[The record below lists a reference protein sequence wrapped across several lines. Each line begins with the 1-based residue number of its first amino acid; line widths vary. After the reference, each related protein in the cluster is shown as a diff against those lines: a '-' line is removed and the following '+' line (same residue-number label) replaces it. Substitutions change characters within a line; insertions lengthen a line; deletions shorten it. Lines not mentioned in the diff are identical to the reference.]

1 MSKPTTDESS
11 VVYSNSYISSSPCL
25 LTRIY
30 SYLLGRVP
38 FIDQSLLFDCR
49 TWLSTLITLLELDL
63 FCLLPLF
70 LLTPRTSLTPVVE
83 LECFVF
89 LFVFLFL
96 FPGFTSDP
104 YIGFSGIGVIS
115 GDFPL
120 YFIARNTAKAP
131 SRHRTIM
138 TLTTI
143 TVVLLPVMLP
153 SPPVKQTQ
161 HPLISVTSMVC
172 VLMSARLLG
181 LYF

>member
-89 LFVFLFL
+89 LFFLMIRRPPRSTL
-96 FPGFTSDP
+96 FPYT
-104 YIGFSGIGVIS
+104 
-115 GDFPL
+115 
-120 YFIARNTAKAP
+120 
-131 SRHRTIM
+131 
-138 TLTTI
+138 TLFR
-143 TVVLLPVMLP
+143 
-153 SPPVKQTQ
+153 SPPLKIIALTADNK
-161 HPLISVTSMVC
+161 L
-172 VLMSARLLG
+172 
-181 LYF
+181 